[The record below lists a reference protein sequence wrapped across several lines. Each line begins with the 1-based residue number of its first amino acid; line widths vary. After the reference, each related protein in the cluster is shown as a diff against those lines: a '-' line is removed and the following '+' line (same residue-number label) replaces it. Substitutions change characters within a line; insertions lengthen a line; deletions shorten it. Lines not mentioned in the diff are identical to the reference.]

1 MQRYIRASTNIR
13 NSLILPVIV
22 YVEIFLTKLTSVILH
37 PLAQEEVIITNHRK
51 CSYPFQFTCVCR
63 TKIDKKN
70 KFHKLKPSI
79 CALQAKNVYLCPKHG
94 VMETTVDNI
103 CTRLGDLIKTTLS
116 PLIPGDYILL
126 DLPYYAN
133 IGDILIW
140 QGTED
145 FLTTLPG
152 KCLGK
157 HSKETFDFRPL
168 PIDCTILLQGG
179 GNFGDIWR
187 KHQEFRL
194 KTIRHYPANPI
205 IVLPQT
211 IHYNSHEV
219 LLEDV
224 QEMNLHSRMTIC
236 ARDTHSAEIL
246 RKTGFTGRL
255 LTLPDMAF
263 CIRQDTIRTNMT
275 EPTKEKLLL
284 LREDKELK
292 KSSNLTISDWPH
304 LHESSDEAWKYLTK
318 HTGSEA
324 DTFFLDDFFPREIKE
339 GITFASSFKEAYST
353 RLHFAILRL
362 LLGLP
367 IKMADNSY
375 GKNLDFY
382 NTWLKDSELAS
393 LPDEEELAAIEL
405 AASVYRQKQADFGKC
420 KQEYE
425 ALIAAQRDKQR
436 EFDILHA
443 ETERRQ
449 EEKIAALRA
458 ETEWEK
464 QKHRKYKRL
473 FSVTLIAMLLSIVAL
488 VTIILNI

>member
-1 MQRYIRASTNIR
+1 
-13 NSLILPVIV
+13 
-22 YVEIFLTKLTSVILH
+22 
-37 PLAQEEVIITNHRK
+37 
-51 CSYPFQFTCVCR
+51 
-63 TKIDKKN
+63 
-70 KFHKLKPSI
+70 
-79 CALQAKNVYLCPKHG
+79 
-94 VMETTVDNI
+94 
-103 CTRLGDLIKTTLS
+103 
-116 PLIPGDYILL
+116 
-126 DLPYYAN
+126 
-133 IGDILIW
+133 
-140 QGTED
+140 
-145 FLTTLPG
+145 
-152 KCLGK
+152 
-157 HSKETFDFRPL
+157 
-168 PIDCTILLQGG
+168 
-179 GNFGDIWR
+179 
-187 KHQEFRL
+187 
-194 KTIRHYPANPI
+194 
-205 IVLPQT
+205 
-211 IHYNSHEV
+211 
-219 LLEDV
+219 
-224 QEMNLHSRMTIC
+224 
-236 ARDTHSAEIL
+236 
-246 RKTGFTGRL
+246 
-255 LTLPDMAF
+255 
-263 CIRQDTIRTNMT
+263 MT

-292 KSSNLTISDWPH
+292 ESSNLTISDWPH

-436 EFDILHA
+436 ELDILHA

-473 FSVTLIAMLLSIVAL
+473 FSVTLIAMFLSIVAL